1 MIFGRIVMDCQKQS
15 KNQPN
20 KTQLKWCIDL
30 HNTDNTHITN
40 FHVIYSVHLGEVEN
54 SFERRSTS
62 FASRHVAG
70 KGRSFEP
77 KTWSKHIYNIQKMR
91 FLDSFSDMV
100 GLCRFVVSWWN
111 LQNLRNRCGP
121 FGAYCQQCHPF
132 GMKQRLRRTFRWP
145 GRSIPCWELRPE
157 CDTWNVTRERVCQH
171 VTNAYKCTR
180 RMKQAALMQFCSC

>member
-1 MIFGRIVMDCQKQS
+1 MANFVSPFVVWRAISRFWHHNWSCGPVVGQLWASCGVFELSDAPGTESVVSRATLGTDGKAPIAPTWSKSPAARTVKRCETGDGMILRIVMDCQKQS

-20 KTQLKWCIDL
+20 KNQLKWCIDL

-77 KTWSKHIYNIQKMR
+77 KTW
-91 FLDSFSDMV
+91 
-100 GLCRFVVSWWN
+100 
-111 LQNLRNRCGP
+111 
-121 FGAYCQQCHPF
+121 
-132 GMKQRLRRTFRWP
+132 
-145 GRSIPCWELRPE
+145 
-157 CDTWNVTRERVCQH
+157 
-171 VTNAYKCTR
+171 
-180 RMKQAALMQFCSC
+180 